1 MSLQGGTPIS
11 FENGLLRGAVD
22 TNYFQSDFIA
32 FLNDLPEAVVE
43 RRFPILKEREDR
55 LYLIAEI
62 ERGGTKESLFVKV
75 DDFTRKVRFKK
86 WIRNWFVRSRA
97 RKSWEAAH
105 YFLEHGFPTPFPVA
119 FFEKRRYGFLL
130 QSYLVVRFIGSAEP
144 LQKGYLSRDPGKNPS
159 DIQGSAKRRG
169 LIIRLAS
176 LLASIHE
183 RGVSYGDLKASNVLI
198 VPEGEYERLFFI
210 DLESVRLKKSS
221 LAASARVD
229 DLGSIF
235 GSVLEILSMRDA
247 IYFINHY
254 LNASPGLHIDKR
266 SLMSAIY
273 RCAVER
279 RKRGERRIGKERY
292 GERGR

>member
-1 MSLQGGTPIS
+1 MSLQRGTPIS
-11 FENGLLRGAVD
+11 FENGLIRGAVD

-32 FLNDLPEAVVE
+32 FLNHLPEAVVE

-75 DDFTRKVRFKK
+75 DDFTRKIRFKK

-105 YFLEHGFPTPFPVA
+105 YFLEQGFPTPLPIA
-119 FFEKRRYGFLL
+119 FLEKRRYGFLL
-130 QSYLVVRFIGSAEP
+130 QSYLLVRFIGSAEP
-144 LQKGYLSRDPGKNPS
+144 LQKGYLSRDRGKNPS
-159 DIQGSAKRRG
+159 DKQGSTKRRG
-169 LIIRLAS
+169 RIIRLAS

-198 VPEGEYERLFFI
+198 VPEGENERFFFI
-210 DLESVRLKKSS
+210 DLESVRLRKSP
-221 LAASARVD
+221 LAPSARVD

-235 GSVLEILSMRDA
+235 GSVLEILSTRDA
-247 IYFINHY
+247 IYFINYY
-254 LNASPGLHIDKR
+254 LNASPALQIDKR
-266 SLMSAIY
+266 SLMSAVY
-273 RCAVER
+273 RRAVER